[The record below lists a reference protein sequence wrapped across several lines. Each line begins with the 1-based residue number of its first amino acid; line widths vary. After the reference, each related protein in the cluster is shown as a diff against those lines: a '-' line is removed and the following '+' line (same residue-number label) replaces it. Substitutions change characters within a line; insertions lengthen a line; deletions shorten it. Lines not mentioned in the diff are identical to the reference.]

1 MALELPRYAPNDGA
15 DVKGRNGDAFSS
27 PAPSS
32 SFDAR
37 PSLNNNNEK
46 ETMHYSYVGCGA
58 IVGVVARYYLTKAHR
73 RVLNVDGDDNVIVH
87 SILANIVA
95 CFILGAA
102 KGTILPKHWSAFIGT
117 GFCGAMSTFSTF
129 MEELAIIVLLRGTW
143 GLLTALF
150 AIVIALGSC
159 YSAYALGLAIGKK
172 KQVAGGW

>member
-15 DVKGRNGDAFSS
+15 DVKVEMGMRFRHQRLRLLFAS
-27 PAPSS
+27 
-32 SFDAR
+32 
-37 PSLNNNNEK
+37 SLNNNNEK

-117 GFCGAMSTFSTF
+117 D
-129 MEELAIIVLLRGTW
+129 
-143 GLLTALF
+143 F
-150 AIVIALGSC
+150 AVR
-159 YSAYALGLAIGKK
+159 
-172 KQVAGGW
+172 